1 LIIHCNFFTQ
11 NNEIQM
17 HFPDIDFFIK
27 THITKR
33 PKSLLQQDLE
43 CNQKELTKN
52 IQGKSMLVIG
62 GAGTIGAHF
71 IKAALKYNPA
81 KLYVIDHDE
90 NGLTEL
96 VRDIRSTKD
105 CKVPNVFITY
115 PLNFND
121 PIFEKIVLQEA
132 PFHIIA
138 NFAAHKHVR
147 SEKDHF
153 SIEAMLNNNLIHA
166 QHLLDVLVKHKPEHF
181 FCVSTD
187 KAANP
192 VNVMG
197 ASKKMMEELILS
209 YASDFKIT
217 TARFANVAFSN
228 GSLLFGFMQRL
239 MKKQPLSV
247 PSNIKRYFVS
257 PTEAGELCLLACIL
271 GKTGDIFFP
280 KLQENQLTYFS
291 DITKDFLKYIGYTC
305 DVCSTEEEAK
315 QKASLLND
323 KSIAYPVYFF
333 NSDTSGEK
341 EYEEFYTG
349 EEKLDMHSFKT
360 LGKISNTIFPEKKG
374 IAFNIQTI
382 QNILNDKNVKKEE
395 IVNTIKLLLPGFKHI
410 ETGKSLDQKM

>member
-1 LIIHCNFFTQ
+1 MN
-11 NNEIQM
+11 
-17 HFPDIDFFIK
+17 FPDIDFFIK

-33 PKSLLQQDLE
+33 PQSLFKEDLE
-43 CNQKELTKN
+43 QYQKELTKN
-52 IQGKSMLVIG
+52 IQGKSILVIG
-62 GAGTIGAHF
+62 GAGTIGSHF

-105 CKVPNVFITY
+105 CKVPDTFITY

-121 PIFEKIVLQEA
+121 PIFEKIVAQESS
-132 PFHIIA
+132 FHIIA

-166 QHLLDVLVKHKPEHF
+166 QQLLDLLTKHKPEHF

-197 ASKKMMEELILS
+197 ASKKIMEELILS
-209 YASDFKIT
+209 YANDFKIT

-247 PSNIKRYFVS
+247 PSDIKRYFVS

-280 KLQENQLTYFS
+280 KLQENQFTYFS

-323 KSIAYPVYFF
+323 QSTAYPVYFF

-349 EEKLDMHSFKT
+349 EEKLDMNSFKA
-360 LGKISNTIFPEKKG
+360 LGKISSDSFPKKNE
-374 IAFNIQTI
+374 ITSNIQTI
-382 QNILNDKNVKKEE
+382 QNVLNDKNVKKEE
-395 IVNTIKLLLPGFKHI
+395 IINIIKSLLPGFEHI